1 MITIGFLA
9 GALSAVLDTEQVT
22 WVYFSA
28 SMVVGI
34 TGIGMVQVAKRRK
47 KKFKEKL
54 ADDVQSLQARVASI
68 VENIGRLDAEKMS
81 LDPYEV
87 RHRIDELFP
96 DDLNEFVEGRESIAH
111 VYGLH
116 AYAEVMSYFAAA
128 ERYLNRVWS
137 ASADGYIDEVHAY
150 LEKAHAQFTQTLN
163 LLKQLT
169 AGGTI

>member
-9 GALSAVLDTEQVT
+9 GALVAVLDTEQVR
-22 WVYFSA
+22 WGLFSA
-28 SMVVGI
+28 AMAVGAA
-34 TGIGMVQVAKRRK
+34 GIISVNVAKRRK
-47 KKFKEKL
+47 KQFKEKL
-54 ADDVQSLQARVASI
+54 ADNVQILQKGLSRI
-68 VENIGRLDAEKMS
+68 VENIARLDAEKAS
-81 LDPYEV
+81 LDTYEV

-163 LLKQLT
+163 LLRQLT